1 MYTSSLNLNAK
12 AKFQNAT
19 VKMLALIPTYD
30 KTAASK
36 RLTKED
42 IKQRE
47 MEVHQ
52 GCIGVLVRELNK
64 FSRVGGEVDVLC
76 PDGNVYSM
84 NVIMLF
90 MAMDHQATEQH
101 CLKAANGSL
110 SCDCPETEFADA
122 GRPPGS
128 PMLVEGVM
136 QKIEAAAAL
145 YLKAEGTKLPGKI
158 GAVASWE
165 KVNKIKL
172 RWNNW
177 FNVSLCSLIF
187 R

>member
-52 GCIGVLVRELNK
+52 GYKWSVGSRTEQVLP
-64 FSRVGGEVDVLC
+64 SWGEVDVLC

-90 MAMDHQATEQH
+90 MAMDHQATEQN
-101 CLKAANGSL
+101 CLKAANGCL
-110 SCDCPETEFADA
+110 F
-122 GRPPGS
+122 
-128 PMLVEGVM
+128 V
-136 QKIEAAAAL
+136 
-145 YLKAEGTKLPGKI
+145 
-158 GAVASWE
+158 
-165 KVNKIKL
+165 
-172 RWNNW
+172 
-177 FNVSLCSLIF
+177 
-187 R
+187 